1 MRDRNIYFAT
11 KCFSL
16 SWAIPTVVELD
27 LWYLILVHFAG
38 GGRISRQIL
47 KHVYQDERLQYL
59 FCHQMFFFFLSNT
72 DCSRIGFVI
81 YYPCTFC
88 EWRRDILPGLEAC
101 VPGWATA
108 ITFFVLF
115 CHQMFF
121 AFLSNIDCSRIGFVI
136 SYPPT
141 FCDWRRDIL
150 TDLEAY
156 VPGWETAIVFVLF
169 CRQMFFA
176 FLSNT
181 DCSNIWFVICY
192 LGTFCEWRRD
202 ILPDLEACVPG
213 WATAIIF
220 FVLLCHQMFS
230 LSWAIPTVV
239 KFDL

>member
-1 MRDRNIYFAT
+1 
-11 KCFSL
+11 
-16 SWAIPTVVELD
+16 
-27 LWYLILVHFAG
+27 
-38 GGRISRQIL
+38 
-47 KHVYQDERLQYL
+47 
-59 FCHQMFFFFLSNT
+59 MFFFFLSNT

-202 ILPDLEACVPG
+202 ILLDLEACVPG
-213 WATAIIF
+213 YISDRNIYCS
-220 FVLLCHQMFS
+220 VLNNFCPQNPSKKIRPCRHFQLQR
-230 LSWAIPTVV
+230 SWNGIQAEIRVDPGGICGV
-239 KFDL
+239 FINYASEISIHRWRWLW